1 MKQTEFKS
9 ETMVLP
15 IVDLHP
21 MFPRPKHT
29 RGIRNYRKIVS
40 SIREVGLIEPLAVVD
55 LEGRYYIKDGNL
67 RWQALKELGMTKVE
81 CLVSTDIDAYTYNK
95 RVNPLSPVQAHAM
108 IDRAVKQGAD
118 PDKIAATLNVSRDWV
133 QRMEKLVEGISP
145 KVVEKLKLRVLGR
158 KFFDELKKVKPERQ
172 LEILYL
178 VEATDD
184 YSHEYMKALV
194 LTTPIDKLVEKQL
207 NRKVQRDQLQSELAG
222 RLLAMEGEFRKATL
236 SFRDNVFNLIKIS
249 AYTRQIL
256 RNKQVHEFL
265 NRCYP
270 DLLVEFEKVASDA
283 SLNV

>member
-15 IVDLHP
+15 IVDLNP

-55 LEGRYYIKDGNL
+55 MEGRYYIKDGYL
-67 RWQALKELGMTKVE
+67 RWEALKELGMTKVE

-133 QRMEKLVEGISP
+133 QRLEKLIEGISP
-145 KVVEKLKLRVLGR
+145 KVVEKLKHRVLGR
-158 KFFDELKKVKPERQ
+158 KFFDEFKKVKPERQ

-184 YSHEYMKALV
+184 YSYEYMKALV
-194 LTTPIDKLVEKQL
+194 LTTPIDKLVDKPS
-207 NRKVQRDQLQSELAG
+207 NRKVRRDQLQSELAG
-222 RLLAMEGEFRKATL
+222 RLLAMEDEFLKATL

-256 RNKQVHEFL
+256 RNEQVHEFL

-270 DLLVEFEKVASDA
+270 DLLIEFEKVASDA